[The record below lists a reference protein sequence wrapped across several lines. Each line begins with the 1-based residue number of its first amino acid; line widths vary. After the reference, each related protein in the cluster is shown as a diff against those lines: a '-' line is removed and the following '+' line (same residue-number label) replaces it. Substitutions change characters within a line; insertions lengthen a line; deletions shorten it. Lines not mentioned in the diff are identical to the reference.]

1 MFYRFADPQYLL
13 FLLALPV
20 LAAWYWKRRVRKG
33 AAIRYSSLDLVLPA
47 VKPGGGRVRHVLFAL
62 RTLALASLIV
72 AFARPQSGFSGETIL
87 TEGIDIVLALDLSS
101 SMLAEDLT
109 PTRVEAVKQVAA
121 SFVQGRQ
128 NDRIGLVVFAGQAF
142 TQAPLTLDYNVMLSL
157 LSELEVGMI
166 EDGTAIGMGL
176 ATAVKRLQESDAESK
191 VVILLTDGRNNRG
204 EIDPVTAA
212 QMAQALDIKV
222 YAIGAGTRGEA
233 PITIDDPAYGRRRMR
248 MRVDVDEPTLQAV
261 AEQTGGRYFRAT
273 DTRSLEAIYSE
284 IDELET
290 TEIEVEHYTQYG
302 ELFHFP
308 LALGLLVLV
317 LEVGLGNTVLKKI
330 P

>member
-1 MFYRFADPQYLL
+1 M
-13 FLLALPV
+13 
-20 LAAWYWKRRVRKG
+20 
-33 AAIRYSSLDLVLPA
+33 
-47 VKPGGGRVRHVLFAL
+47 RHVLFAL